1 MAVDPK
7 PRRWPG
13 PVSRRTPASALRASR
28 CVACGQRLTPDARRA
43 GDWWCW
49 SCKDPEGTTLR
60 LQQAQHEAAQRCAER
75 YPAHE
80 ATQGELFA

>member
-1 MAVDPK
+1 MPKDPK

-13 PVSRRTPASALRASR
+13 RISRRTSSRVPKASR
-28 CVACGQRLTPDARRA
+28 CGACGQPLTPDRRQA

-49 SCKDPEGTTLR
+49 SCKDPEGFALR

-75 YPAHE
+75 YPSHE